1 MNRQYLDPV
10 GLLQTISR
18 RRQPVSWGQSDC
30 DELMALLLALAI
42 LLEMPA
48 LSAQVSAVG
57 SPQRAEIP
65 SYIGR

>member
-1 MNRQYLDPV
+1 MNGQYLDPV
-10 GLLQTISR
+10 GLLRTISC

-30 DELMALLLALAI
+30 DEPRALLLALAI
-42 LLEMPA
+42 LPDMPA

-65 SYIGR
+65 SHIGR